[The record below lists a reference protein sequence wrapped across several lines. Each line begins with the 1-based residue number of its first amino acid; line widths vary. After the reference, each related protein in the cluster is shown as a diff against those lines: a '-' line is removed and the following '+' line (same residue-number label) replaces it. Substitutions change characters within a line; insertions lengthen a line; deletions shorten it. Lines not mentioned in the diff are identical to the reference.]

1 MATQTYLEKFNF
13 YLSSFLH
20 ELTSTFPEFKETI
33 ETNYSDIIN
42 LHETK
47 ESNNS
52 DRYVKAYMTQV
63 KSLHS
68 QIAKKDDTIF
78 KGLNEVHLL
87 NGIDFRD
94 IWSNDINENSREN
107 IWKYLQT
114 LIVIGK
120 KVVGDDEE
128 IGDLLSKFTTGADDL
143 ENKSDEMLD
152 MLKNM
157 STMTQDP
164 NDNTEETSE
173 SDMKNLFEG
182 GIISDIAKE
191 LTGELNLENL
201 DIGEP
206 NNMNEAFS
214 NLMSGGNSNFFN
226 IVQKVGEKI
235 QNKVQSGQ
243 VNQGDLMK
251 EAQKMMGGL
260 KNPEKMANVMKAK
273 HQQQGGATRDRLK
286 KKLEE
291 RKANKL

>member
-52 DRYVKAYMTQV
+52 DRYVKSYMTQV

-94 IWSNDINENSREN
+94 IWSKDINENSREN

-128 IGDLLSKFTTGADDL
+128 IGDLLNKFTTGGEDL
-143 ENKSDEMLD
+143 ENQSDEMLD

-157 STMTQDP
+157 SSMTQDP
-164 NDNTEETSE
+164 DDNTEETSE

-214 NLMSGGNSNFFN
+214 NLMKGGNSNFFN

-286 KKLEE
+286 RKLEE